1 MFLRFIPRLLPCHRV
16 LTVLLLAGLCFS
28 ACVTQTERVGY
39 YPHTRQED
47 ESVWGEVRRE
57 FGWRKTPSRP
67 PSDPFYQRA
76 TRGITGTISGWFHK
90 EDSSPT
96 GTQKKIE
103 EAHSQSE
110 DARKLEESRREF
122 EQKRQEALR
131 RLREQQ
137 EQQEL
142 RTE

>member
-1 MFLRFIPRLLPCHRV
+1 MFLSFIPRLLPRHRV
-16 LTVLLLAGLCFS
+16 LAVLLLAGLCFS

-76 TRGITGTISGWFHK
+76 TRGITETISGWCH
-90 EDSSPT
+90 EDSSPA

-122 EQKRQEALR
+122 EQKRQEALS